1 MDLDRFRRRP
11 LMGIVRGVEL
21 SQLPPLLEAAIA
33 AGLETLEITM
43 NTARAPELIAR
54 ARSLS
59 GDRLAIGAGTV
70 LGLDDLKAALE
81 AGASFVVSPTLVEEV
96 VAECVERGLPV
107 FPGALTPQEVCAAW
121 RAGASMVK
129 VFPASSFGPGYF
141 RELKGPFADISL
153 LACGG
158 VTAQNLGEYAR
169 HGADAFAFGAGV
181 FAHSRIQAG
190 NYAQIE
196 REIRALVAALPDTP
210 S

>member
-1 MDLDRFRRRP
+1 
-11 LMGIVRGVEL
+11 MGIVRGVEL

-54 ARSLS
+54 ACSLA

-70 LGLDDLKAALE
+70 LGSDDLKAALE

-107 FPGALTPQEVCAAW
+107 FPGALTPQEVFAAW
-121 RAGASMVK
+121 HAGASMVK
-129 VFPASSFGPGYF
+129 VFPASSFGPSYF

-181 FAHSRIQAG
+181 FAHSRIRAG
-190 NYAQIE
+190 KYAQIE
-196 REIRALVAALPDTP
+196 SEIRALVAALPDSP